1 MLKRISIALTA
12 IVLIS
17 WAAACGSPSVDS
29 TSPSVDST
37 SPSATPTASFDKYE
51 GTWVQ
56 QAFGRGQQNEVPR
69 LLVKKVGDQY
79 AFSDPSGNEK
89 LVMLAT
95 DRDAS
100 GRYTILAFQLS
111 DHTLATVDGDAL
123 KLSLGKNTFAITV
136 DGDKM
141 TWVMTGADKPFTFT
155 REATPR

>member
-29 TSPSVDST
+29 TSPPGTV
-37 SPSATPTASFDKYE
+37 TASFDKYE

-56 QAFGRGQQNEVPR
+56 PAVGLQPQNQMPR

-79 AFSDPSGNEK
+79 AFTDPSGDEK
-89 LVMLAT
+89 GVGLQT
-95 DRDAS
+95 DLDAS
-100 GRYTILAFQLS
+100 GKMTILAFQLS

-123 KLSLGKNTFAITV
+123 KRSQGTNTFVITV

-141 TWVMTGADKPFTFT
+141 TWVMTGVVQPFTFT